1 VLGVNVGPWL
11 NFLSVCRCVC
21 VFVRPLLELVQLFGT
36 PCLRNNNKLESVQ
49 RRFTKRSQGLLNF
62 SYKARLTHVG
72 LDSLHCRRTKADL
85 LNMCYKI
92 INNYTCTQV
101 DSFFTFFSTNQTKV
115 IPENLIN
122 NISHLLAIVI
132 GFPSVLLMCD
142 HVVLSKTVITFKYKT
157 NKLHFSDYCC
167 NWLLHHSHYLY
178 YALYVGLSKHVTVLL
193 WAVELLN
200 VSF

>member
-1 VLGVNVGPWL
+1 
-11 NFLSVCRCVC
+11 
-21 VFVRPLLELVQLFGT
+21 
-36 PCLRNNNKLESVQ
+36 
-49 RRFTKRSQGLLNF
+49 
-62 SYKARLTHVG
+62 
-72 LDSLHCRRTKADL
+72 
-85 LNMCYKI
+85 MCYKI

-167 NWLLHHSHYLY
+167 N
-178 YALYVGLSKHVTVLL
+178 
-193 WAVELLN
+193 
-200 VSF
+200 